1 MIFLSAYSVCIWFPG
16 CFLRRR
22 KGGVRPGEDYLI
34 FWKPDKLTPGHLT
47 IMIGEE
53 GQAPDR
59 RQERPLRRPQGW
71 REQDQ
76 LPGWVLRKFGKIFHS
91 KFSKDQY
98 VDSDVNPLWNYEAH
112 FPMEQPE
119 GLSLQLE
126 VIKIVIYPV
135 TIWQSKVRYL
145 TLTLVLRT
153 TSWVKPLWKSH
164 RWWRTDPLRLPAN
177 SLPSH
182 ERAG

>member
-1 MIFLSAYSVCIWFPG
+1 MCFNEFFVSVPSLSFSG

-91 KFSKDQY
+91 CLQGPICGLRREPFVELWSTLPNGAAWGPFSSTWGAY
-98 VDSDVNPLWNYEAH
+98 N
-112 FPMEQPE
+112 
-119 GLSLQLE
+119 
-126 VIKIVIYPV
+126 
-135 TIWQSKVRYL
+135 RYL
-145 TLTLVLRT
+145 SSNYLTIKSQVFDFDAGSEDDFLGQ
-153 TSWVKPLWKSH
+153 TSLEISSVVENGPFEV
-164 RWWRTDPLRLPAN
+164 TC
-177 SLPSH
+177 
-182 ERAG
+182 